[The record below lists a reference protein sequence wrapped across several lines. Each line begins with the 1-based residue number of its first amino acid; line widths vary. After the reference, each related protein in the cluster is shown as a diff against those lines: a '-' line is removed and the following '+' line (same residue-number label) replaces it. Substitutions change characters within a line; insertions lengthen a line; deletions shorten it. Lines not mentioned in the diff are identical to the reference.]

1 MQSVFVEVGRMYAM
15 REKVAVGKP
24 LVQVKVL
31 ERVAHGRVVQFK
43 VRRLSD
49 PHAGLEEFIKAR
61 TLIVPWGERNAFL
74 KDEQLAQQFAEE
86 KPTRNQAVAG
96 AIDTVM
102 TATGFDDA
110 YADDDGTVHM
120 EAAELREIARLAG
133 LPPNL
138 EDMHPAAYI
147 DRSGQ
152 MHLPVKVAEKLAHA
166 YASAEPEIVLMYIED
181 RESEYTA
188 RGYVPGERYY
198 HDELRRH
205 MPGFALARYWAGHEE
220 EVALLRKEIERLRRL
235 VESASDALQKAGQ
248 EREGWRLRR
257 ALDGR

>member
-1 MQSVFVEVGRMYAM
+1 MYAM
-15 REKVAVGKP
+15 REKVAVGEP

-31 ERVAHGRVVQFK
+31 ERVARGRVVQLR

-49 PHAGLEEFIKAR
+49 PHSGIEEFIKAR
-61 TLIVPWGERNAFL
+61 NLIVPWGERNAFQ
-74 KDEQLAQQFAEE
+74 KDEQLAQRFAEE
-86 KPTRNQAVAG
+86 KPPRNQAVAG

-102 TATGFDDA
+102 AATGFDDA
-110 YADDDGTVHM
+110 YAEDDGTIHM

-152 MHLPVKVAEKLAHA
+152 MHLPLEVAEKLAHT
-166 YASAEPEIVLMYIED
+166 YASAEPEMVLMYIED
-181 RESEYTA
+181 RESEYKA

-205 MPGFALARYWAGHEE
+205 MPGFALTRYWAGHEE
-220 EVALLRKEIERLRRL
+220 EVALLRKEIERLRGL
-235 VESASDALQKAGQ
+235 VESTADELRRAGH